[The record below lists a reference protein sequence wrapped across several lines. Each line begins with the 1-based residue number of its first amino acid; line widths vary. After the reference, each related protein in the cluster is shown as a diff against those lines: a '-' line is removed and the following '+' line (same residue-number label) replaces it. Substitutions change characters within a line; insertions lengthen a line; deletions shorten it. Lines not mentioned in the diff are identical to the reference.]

1 MNTTKIAAIVVVV
14 GWLGLQAGWA
24 MAGQK
29 IEVVVRVP
37 GDTPATVE
45 AIYLAG
51 SLASVGTWRP
61 DGVRLIRQE
70 DGSYT
75 GSIEL
80 ETGQTLEFKITRG
93 SWGTVEKNADG
104 SDRANRSIVV
114 DAGTKR
120 IEATVERWAPQGAT
134 RPSSPSVVGT
144 LKLHEI
150 DSEALKRRRTIRV
163 WLPDAYGAEPN
174 ARFDVLYMQ
183 DGQNCFDRATSAFGR
198 EWEIDETLTKLIA
211 EKAVRPLIVV
221 GIDNGGAERVEEYT
235 YEKASATAP
244 AGGGALR
251 QRGGRGAEYAR
262 FLLTEV
268 KPFVEKQ
275 YRVNTG
281 QAHAFIGG
289 SSLGG
294 LVSLEIARRHSGT
307 FGGVI
312 AMSPTLRWGERALA
326 EDLERDAG
334 GLAHARIWVDMGTR
348 ELGDDPRAAARNE
361 QLVAEARRLDAVL
374 ARQGVEHRLFVAD
387 GAEHNETAWAAR
399 FGQAIAYVLGGQ

>member
-1 MNTTKIAAIVVVV
+1 MNKTKIVAIVVVI
-14 GWLGLQAGWA
+14 GCLALHAGWA
-24 MAGQK
+24 RAAQK

-37 GDTPATVE
+37 GDTPRVD

-51 SLASVGTWRP
+51 SLSVVGSWRP
-61 DGVRLIRQE
+61 DGVRLGRRE
-70 DGSYT
+70 SDGSYA

-80 ETGQTLEFKITRG
+80 ETGQALEFKITRG

-104 SDRANRSIVV
+104 SDRPNRTIVV

-120 IEATVERWAPQGAT
+120 IEVTVERWAQQGAT
-134 RPSSPSVVGT
+134 KPSSPTVIGT

-150 DSEALKRRRTIRV
+150 DSQALKRRRTIRV
-163 WLPDAYGAEPN
+163 WLPEAYGAEPN

-198 EWEIDETLTKLIA
+198 EWEIDETLTRLID
-211 EKAVRPLIVV
+211 ERAVRPLIVV
-221 GIDNGGAERVEEYT
+221 GIDNGGADRIDEYT
-235 YEKASATAP
+235 YEKASTTAP
-244 AGGGALR
+244 AGLR
-251 QRGGRGAEYAR
+251 LRGGRGAEYAR
-262 FLLTEV
+262 FLLGEV

-281 QAHAFIGG
+281 QAHTFIGG

-294 LVSLEIARRHSGT
+294 MVSLEIARRHPGK

-326 EDLERDAG
+326 EDLERDGG
-334 GLAHARIWVDMGTR
+334 GLAGARIWIDMGTR
-348 ELGDDPRAAARNE
+348 ELGDDPRAAERNE
-361 QLVAEARRLDAVL
+361 QLVAEARRLDAAL
-374 ARQGVEHRLFVAD
+374 GRQSIERRLLVVER
-387 GAEHNETAWAAR
+387 AEHNETAWAAR
-399 FGQAIAYVLGGQ
+399 FGQAITYVLCAK

>member
-1 MNTTKIAAIVVVV
+1 MKIVGIVVVV
-14 GWLGLQAGWA
+14 GWLALHAGWA
-24 MAGQK
+24 RAAQK
-29 IEVVVRVP
+29 IEVVVHVP

-45 AIYLAG
+45 AIFLAG
-51 SLASVGTWRP
+51 SLASVGSWRP
-61 DGVRLIRQE
+61 DGVRLSRRQD
-70 DGSYT
+70 DGSYA

-104 SDRANRSIVV
+104 SDRPNRSIVV
-114 DAGTKR
+114 DAAMKR
-120 IEATVERWAPQGAT
+120 IEVIVARWAPQGAT
-134 RPSSPSVVGT
+134 KPSSSSVIGT

-150 DSEALKRRRTIRV
+150 DSQVLKRQRTIRV

-221 GIDNGGAERVEEYT
+221 GIDNGGAERIDEYT
-235 YEKASATAP
+235 YEKASTTAP
-244 AGGGALR
+244 AGLKL
-251 QRGGRGAEYAR
+251 RGGRGAEYAR
-262 FLLTEV
+262 FVLTEV

-281 QAHAFIGG
+281 QAHTFIGG

-294 LVSLEIARRHSGT
+294 LISLEIARRHPGT

-312 AMSPTLRWGERALA
+312 AMSPTLRWSERGLA

-334 GLAHARIWVDMGTR
+334 GLAGARIWIDMGTR
-348 ELGDDPRAAARNE
+348 ELGDDPRAAERND
-361 QLVAEARRLDAVL
+361 QFVAEARRVDAVL
-374 ARQGVEHRLFVAD
+374 GRLGVEHRLLVAD
-387 GAEHNETAWAAR
+387 GAEHNESAWAAR
-399 FGQAIAYVLGGQ
+399 FGRAIAYVLGTK